1 MSVSKDRMVQILGF
15 LYLCRAEIVVEF
27 KDEEC
32 YLFLGEL
39 SVPVFPEE
47 VDCLVD
53 KEIIELDGGTAEHIQ
68 ESDGR
73 EVYCLTD
80 TAHQRMDEILANKR
94 ALSLPP

>member
-1 MSVSKDRMVQILGF
+1 MSVSKDRMVHILGF
-15 LYLCRAEIVVEF
+15 LYLCRAELVVEF

-53 KEIIELDGGTAEHIQ
+53 NDIIELDSGTAEHIQ
-68 ESDGR
+68 ESDR
-73 EVYCLTD
+73 RDVYCLTD
-80 TAHQRMDEILANKR
+80 TAHQKMDEILANKR
-94 ALSLPP
+94 TLLLT